1 MYNYW
6 HNTHTY
12 YPLHRAFMV
21 CTKCERPKSIIYW
34 KKNLP
39 SNNVHAYLMS
49 SVLKLETMVLI
60 KLSLMI
66 TARIDFQSLAFSPSR
81 RQIDSNASFT
91 STGGFAIERT
101 STRCCLL
108 IDFTATV
115 NHPKWKRNIKHCLV
129 TPYTTV
135 HSHTSLHILHY

>member
-1 MYNYW
+1 MGSKVEKIGIM
-6 HNTHTY
+6 
-12 YPLHRAFMV
+12 RAVVGCLLYKVFTV
-21 CTKCERPKSIIYW
+21 CAQNERPKP
-34 KKNLP
+34 KNFQTYKLLKGNWP
-39 SNNVHAYLMS
+39 SSNKHAYLMS

-91 STGGFAIERT
+91 SSGGFAIERT

-108 IDFTATV
+108 IDFTAII
-115 NHPKWKRNIKHCLV
+115 NRPK
-129 TPYTTV
+129 
-135 HSHTSLHILHY
+135 